1 MQLIFDGERLPEEKF
16 LSLMEEAAEYALKHE
31 GVTNE
36 DLEISVTF
44 VDEEEIKEINGQF
57 REIDKVTDVL
67 SFPQFEC
74 ADDVPEEGLV
84 ILGDVVICED
94 QAKRQAEEFGHSY
107 ERELMYL
114 FVHSMFHLLGYD
126 HMEEEEKAQ
135 MRSCEEDVMHRLG
148 IERI

>member
-16 LSLMEEAAEYALKHE
+16 LSLMEEAAEYALEHE

-126 HMEEEEKAQ
+126 HMNEEEKAD

>member
-16 LSLMEEAAEYALKHE
+16 LSLMEEAAEYALEHE

-74 ADDVPEEGLV
+74 ADDAPEEGLV

>member
-16 LSLMEEAAEYALKHE
+16 LSLMEEAAEYALEHE

-126 HMEEEEKAQ
+126 HMNEEEKAD
-135 MRSCEEDVMHRLG
+135 MRRCEEDVMHRLG

>member
-16 LSLMEEAAEYALKHE
+16 LSLMEEAAEYALEHE

-126 HMEEEEKAQ
+126 HMNEEEKAD
-135 MRSCEEDVMHRLG
+135 MRRCEEDVMYRLG

>member
-16 LSLMEEAAEYALKHE
+16 LSLMEEAAEYALEHE